1 MFLPIRPHIS
11 EFPRADWHVLHE
23 WHIFGEARMPIDNG
37 ADTTDTGAMLGV
49 YSHLGNRVK
58 VGVGYELDPVS
69 EDLADI
75 D

>member
-1 MFLPIRPHIS
+1 MFLSIPPHIS

-23 WHIFGEARMPIDNG
+23 WYIFGEARMLIDNG
-37 ADTTDTGAMLGV
+37 ADTTDTGAMLGF

-58 VGVGYELDPVS
+58 VGVGSELDHVS